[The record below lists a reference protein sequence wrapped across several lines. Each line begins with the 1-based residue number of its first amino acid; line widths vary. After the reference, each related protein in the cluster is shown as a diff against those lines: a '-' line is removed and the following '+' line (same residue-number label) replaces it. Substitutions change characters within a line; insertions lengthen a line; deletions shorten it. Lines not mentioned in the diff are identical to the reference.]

1 MRLLTLLALALP
13 LGCGLAG
20 RRQPVHQITVV
31 PMVGIPK
38 RDAFSSRLVSMSGAT
53 SDSEGGVRASG
64 NIRLT
69 VQGDT
74 ALEYHL
80 TVDNP
85 HGALFTRGQLHRR
98 QGNEVGQV
106 VATFFSDADLRD
118 LYIQVRGTVSV
129 SRGVEVEE
137 LITELRRKPDAFYV
151 NVSTA
156 SRPDG
161 ALRGRLE

>member
-20 RRQPVHQITVV
+20 RAQPAHQITLV
-31 PMVGIPK
+31 PIVGVPK
-38 RDAFSSRLVSMSGAT
+38 RDAFSSRLVSLSEAPSEG
-53 SDSEGGVRASG
+53 EGGVRASG

-69 VQGDT
+69 VQGDS
-74 ALEYHL
+74 AMEYHL

-85 HGALFTRGQLHRR
+85 LGARFVRGQLYRKR
-98 QGNEVGQV
+98 GNEMGPM

-129 SRGVEVEE
+129 SRGVDVEE
-137 LITELRRKPDAFYV
+137 LITELRRKPGAFYV
-151 NVSTA
+151 NVATSV
-156 SRPDG
+156 RPQG
-161 ALRGRLE
+161 ALGGSLE